1 MSRHSLAKP
10 LPQSATEQ
18 HRDMLAQ
25 AFDIRGFRLTAIAG
39 VLIMEGE
46 VACYRTKKLAEAAAA
61 RLLGY
66 VRVVNRLRVVPQSH
80 RRDAELA
87 EFVRMALRSS
97 PGLVGESIAVSAL
110 DGIVALGGHVSSP
123 AARCEAE
130 ALAWA
135 VGGVRDVENR
145 LRVKRP
151 SPGNGRVGADTE
163 IPAARR

>member
-1 MSRHSLAKP
+1 
-10 LPQSATEQ
+10 
-18 HRDMLAQ
+18 MLTRS
-25 AFDIRGFRLTAIAG
+25 FDIRGLRLTAIAG
-39 VLIMEGE
+39 VLFMEGE
-46 VACYRTKKLAEAAAA
+46 VACYRTKKLAEATAA

-66 VRVVNRLRVVPQSH
+66 ARVVNRLRVVPQGH

-97 PGLVGESIAVSAL
+97 PDLAGESIAVSAL
-110 DGIVALGGHVSSP
+110 DGKVTLGGCVCSP
-123 AARCEAE
+123 VARCEAE

-151 SPGNGRVGADTE
+151 SPGNGRVSAATG
-163 IPAARR
+163 ISPARR